1 MKYFDELKRTME
13 WLSTQPKVQFVG
25 QTVAGPGTFMF
36 QTLRDVPKDKA
47 LEMPIN
53 ESFQMQF
60 TIGMA
65 LAGYIPVSVYP
76 RQNFLLLATGDM
88 ANMLDKIPEISDG
101 KWPIKVIIRVAT
113 GPDAPVHP
121 GHQHIGNYADAFCKM
136 FRWIDVV
143 ELDKVEQIFPAYKHA
158 LERTDG
164 RSTLIIEHGNYYNE
178 EYYAKGQK
186 ISTIANTSDPDRRGN
201 QGQP

>member
-1 MKYFDELKRTME
+1 MTTTAQLKYFDELKRTME
-13 WLSTQPKVQFVG
+13 WLAQQPKVMFVG

-36 QTLRDVPKDKA
+36 QTLRDCPKDRA

-88 ANMLDKIPEISDG
+88 ANMLDKIPDISEG
-101 KWPIKVIIRVAT
+101 KWPLKVIIRVAI
-113 GPDAPVHP
+113 GPDFPVHP
-121 GHQHIGNYADAFCKM
+121 GHQHIGNFAQAFKKL
-136 FRWIDVV
+136 FDHIEVV
-143 ELDKVEQIFPAYKHA
+143 ELNRAEDIFPAYKNA

-164 RSTLIIEHGNYYNE
+164 KATLIIEHGNYYNE
-178 EYYAKGQK
+178 EYYAKH
-186 ISTIANTSDPDRRGN
+186 AA
-201 QGQP
+201 